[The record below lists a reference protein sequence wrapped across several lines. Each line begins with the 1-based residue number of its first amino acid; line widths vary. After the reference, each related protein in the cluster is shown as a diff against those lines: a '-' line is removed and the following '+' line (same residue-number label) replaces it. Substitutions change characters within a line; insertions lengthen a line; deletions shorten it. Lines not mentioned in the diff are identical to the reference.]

1 MAHFAKLDDNN
12 VVLQIDVVMDSDCLD
27 GSGNESESVGITFLN
42 NLTGHS
48 NWKQTSYNT
57 YRNAHKDGGTP
68 LRKNY
73 AAVGGTYD
81 STNDC
86 FWSPKPFPSWV
97 KNTTVWDW
105 VAPVAEPTP
114 SELGDINPGYLWN
127 ESSGWWEGYKGDDS
141 STRDKFDSTAKSWSL
156 IS

>member
-97 KNTTVWDW
+97 KNLTTARWD
-105 VAPVAEPTP
+105 API
-114 SELGDINPGYLWN
+114 GDPRDLTEEEVNDPVNVHTFSWN
-127 ESSGWWEGYKGDDS
+127 EENQSWDL
-141 STRDKFDSTAKSWSL
+141 KSYPRNS
-156 IS
+156 